1 MTTAPKTFVISPWK
15 YSGKR
20 RWLEVLGTWQARGT
34 DGGAIEAGGDALA
47 AEIPPTAADVA
58 APVNP
63 KSGFS
68 GPQAFRSIGLSIVVN
83 AICPYFI
90 YRYLEPK
97 FPSGS
102 LTPLVVSTAFPLFG
116 LMLGLTRRRTVDYI
130 AVISLVEISI
140 GIVVTL
146 VASNVRLALVARALQ
161 GTLTGLFFLATIPI
175 GHPIIYYIARQF
187 VATAT
192 PEITTGFERAHQLD
206 HGHTF
211 RLLTAVLGI
220 ATILISFLNVGLA
233 TTVAPPTYLFAA
245 PLVGIG
251 SNVVLIA
258 WTIRYS
264 SRQFRRFRSA

>member
-1 MTTAPKTFVISPWK
+1 
-15 YSGKR
+15 
-20 RWLEVLGTWQARGT
+20 VLGTWQARGT
-34 DGGAIEAGGDALA
+34 DAGVIEAPMGGDALV
-47 AEIPPTAADVA
+47 AEILPTAADVA

-68 GPQAFRSIGLSIVVN
+68 RAQAFRSIGLSIVVN
-83 AICPYFI
+83 AVFPYFI

-97 FPSGS
+97 FPYGS
-102 LTPLVVSTAFPLFG
+102 LTPLVVSTAFPLLG

-146 VASNVRLALVARALQ
+146 VASSVRLALVARALQ
-161 GTLTGLFFLATIPI
+161 GTLTGLFYLATISI
-175 GHPIIYYIARQF
+175 DHPIIYYIARQF
-187 VATAT
+187 VAAST
-192 PEITTGFERAHQLD
+192 PEVVARFESAHQLD
-206 HGHTF
+206 QGHTF
-211 RLLTAVLGI
+211 RLVTAVWGI
-220 ATILISFLNVGLA
+220 ATILVSFVNVGLA

-251 SNVVLIA
+251 SNIVLIV

-264 SRQFRRFRSA
+264 SRRFRRFRSA